1 MSNAVL
7 AAASIEERWL
17 LNISRAALGFFGCEG
32 SILAN
37 VSALTCT
44 PDGLEGPYLYRF
56 DEHPKS
62 YRLPTIV
69 KLAIFFIPA
78 RGIGLRCSV
87 DQSGEATEDKHQKAA
102 ITIAT
107 YPIQQSGSRGE
118 RIVVCL
124 ALRRK
129 AVHL

>member
-56 DEHPKS
+56 DEHPKILS
-62 YRLPTIV
+62 
-69 KLAIFFIPA
+69 PA
-78 RGIGLRCSV
+78 DDSQTRHLFLSQQGASV
-87 DQSGEATEDKHQKAA
+87 
-102 ITIAT
+102 
-107 YPIQQSGSRGE
+107 
-118 RIVVCL
+118 
-124 ALRRK
+124 
-129 AVHL
+129 